1 MADFVK
7 CEVTIHI
14 DLGFQGLQKEFIN
27 IKILKKKPKGKELTE
42 QEKQLNREKSSVRES
57 WEHTISGVNRYNPVK
72 AFYSLHIKDLGDRFV
87 LTAIELWNFYLITA

>member
-42 QEKQLNREKSSVRES
+42 QEKQLNREKSSVREL
-57 WEHTISGVNRYNPVK
+57 WEPLRGKEIQPSESILQSAH
-72 AFYSLHIKDLGDRFV
+72 
-87 LTAIELWNFYLITA
+87 

>member
-1 MADFVK
+1 MVDFVK
-7 CEVTIHI
+7 YKVTIHI

-72 AFYSLHIKDLGDRFV
+72 AFYSLHIKDLDYPFIVAVG
-87 LTAIELWNFYLITA
+87 LWNFYLMAA

>member
-1 MADFVK
+1 MDEEKLADFVK

-42 QEKQLNREKSSVRES
+42 QEKQLNREKSSVREL
-57 WEHTISGVNRYNPVK
+57 WEPLRGKEIQPSESILQSAH
-72 AFYSLHIKDLGDRFV
+72 
-87 LTAIELWNFYLITA
+87 

>member
-1 MADFVK
+1 MNEEKLADFVK

-42 QEKQLNREKSSVRES
+42 QEKQLNREKSSVREL
-57 WEHTISGVNRYNPVK
+57 WEPLRGKEIQPSESILQFAH
-72 AFYSLHIKDLGDRFV
+72 
-87 LTAIELWNFYLITA
+87 